1 METKYALVLTGTTL
15 PGYAPETVW
24 PALAAYFR
32 MEPAKLTDQVL
43 VRAPLTIKESEELGK
58 LQTLQAGAASVGA
71 EAEIC
76 APDGRPA
83 LFVLLDGTPRG
94 PVPRV
99 FVEERVEHGLWPDR
113 VMIAEVGSNAWA
125 AFRDVA
131 PAPPVVHDEA
141 VAEEPD
147 IATATSRPAGYAPT
161 SAADHGHNLAAVAAV
176 DAATLPVGVLP
187 PGNAINVGFW
197 RRCAAYTIDY
207 FITFVASY
215 VVGIVAGFGLGAT
228 ESASGVVA
236 APMVGG
242 LLGLVVGWLYFAL
255 QESSTAQATLG
266 KRALGIKVTD
276 ANGRRIGFGRAT
288 GRFFGKILSGLV
300 FAIGFM
306 LAGWTERKQA
316 LHDFLA
322 GTLVVFR
329 DVEPGQPLPTV
340 RPPMPWYG
348 WLLNVLLVGSI
359 VACIALFVIAFNTLM
374 SAAVGGSNTGF

>member
-1 METKYALVLTGTTL
+1 
-15 PGYAPETVW
+15 
-24 PALAAYFR
+24 
-32 MEPAKLTDQVL
+32 
-43 VRAPLTIKESEELGK
+43 
-58 LQTLQAGAASVGA
+58 
-71 EAEIC
+71 
-76 APDGRPA
+76 
-83 LFVLLDGTPRG
+83 
-94 PVPRV
+94 
-99 FVEERVEHGLWPDR
+99 
-113 VMIAEVGSNAWA
+113 
-125 AFRDVA
+125 
-131 PAPPVVHDEA
+131 
-141 VAEEPD
+141 
-147 IATATSRPAGYAPT
+147 
-161 SAADHGHNLAAVAAV
+161 
-176 DAATLPVGVLP
+176 
-187 PGNAINVGFW
+187 
-197 RRCAAYTIDY
+197 
-207 FITFVASY
+207 
-215 VVGIVAGFGLGAT
+215 
-228 ESASGVVA
+228 
-236 APMVGG
+236 MVGG